1 MTDILI
7 WTGVVLVAALITAVI
22 VWHKGKPESHDVDS
36 AEVIKALRGK
46 HEH

>member
-7 WTGVVLVAALITAVI
+7 WTLVVLVTGFVTAVI
-22 VWHKGKPESHDVDS
+22 VWPKGGKPESHDVDS

-46 HEH
+46 P

>member
-7 WTGVVLVAALITAVI
+7 WTGVVLAAGLVTALIL
-22 VWHKGKPESHDVDS
+22 WPKGKPESHDVDS

-46 HEH
+46 G

>member
-7 WTGVVLVAALITAVI
+7 WTAVVLAAGLVTAVI
-22 VWHKGKPESHDVDS
+22 VWPKRIKPTSHDIDS

-46 HEH
+46 G